1 MVNGDKKTGSK
12 SSKASLSLDHAFSE
26 GESAAVAEWARQHSA
41 TRCEREHLNRKHDES
56 CAQAT
61 SEGTGSIRLGVGGM
75 DWKLPLLNNFIHS
88 FSRFYYESIAP
99 YVASVKHINA
109 HTIIPKRL
117 L

>member
-1 MVNGDKKTGSK
+1 MICQ
-12 SSKASLSLDHAFSE
+12 KATVQWWQSGHDSIPRLVVRGIISITNTMNHVCKRPVRVRGAF
-26 GESAAVAEWARQHSA
+26 GWVWARM
-41 TRCEREHLNRKHDES
+41 
-56 CAQAT
+56 
-61 SEGTGSIRLGVGGM
+61 G
-75 DWKLPLLNNFIHS
+75 WKLPLLKNFIHS